1 MVSLSA
7 DEPKDKPALGGFEDM
22 ISNRWL
28 EKRKPYWARLEELV
42 QRSSRGVAALS
53 HGELPELGLLY
64 RQTASDLAAVREDAT
79 TRQLASYLNQ
89 LLGRCHNL
97 IYLGHKPKVSGI
109 VRFYRDTY
117 PHVFRQTLPQTLL
130 ALGIFA
136 ATGIVAL
143 VVTWHDPA
151 FAYRLLGPQMMET
164 IEQRKMWT
172 ESIVTVKPL
181 ASSGIM
187 TNNLSVAFS
196 AFAMGISAGIGTI
209 WMMALNGLLI
219 GVIAAATWKA
229 GMALQLWSFVAPH
242 GVLELPAIFIAGGSG
257 LEIARG
263 LLFPGFLPR
272 KISLSQAG
280 RRAAQLLMGTIP
292 MLVVAGLIEGFFS
305 PSNAPVAMKFG
316 LAAVLFLALLAY
328 LFRLRRP
335 EAPVVTADSAP

>member
-1 MVSLSA
+1 
-7 DEPKDKPALGGFEDM
+7 M

-28 EKRKPYWARLEELV
+28 EKRKPYWARLEQLV
-42 QRSSRGVAALS
+42 QRSSRGVATLS
-53 HGELPELGLLY
+53 HSELQELGLLY
-64 RQTASDLAAVREDAT
+64 RQTASDLASAREDVT
-79 TRQLASYLNQ
+79 TRQLATYLNQ

-97 IYLGHKPKVSGI
+97 IYLGHKPKVSGM

-117 PHVFRQTLPQTLL
+117 PQLFRETLPQTLL
-130 ALGIFA
+130 ALAIFA
-136 ATGIVAL
+136 AAGIVAW

-151 FAYRLLGPQMMET
+151 FAYRLLGPRMMET

-172 ESIVTVKPL
+172 ESIVTVKPM
-181 ASSGIM
+181 ASSSIM

-196 AFAMGISAGIGTI
+196 TFAMGISAGVGTI

-219 GVIAAATWKA
+219 GVIGAATWKA

-263 LLFPGFLPR
+263 LLFPGLLPR
-272 KISLSQAG
+272 KVSLVRAG
-280 RRAAQLLMGTIP
+280 GRAAQLLLGTIP

-305 PSNAPVAMKFG
+305 PSAAPVAMKFS
-316 LAAVLFLALLAY
+316 LAAVLLLALLAY
-328 LFRLRRP
+328 LFRLGTP
-335 EAPVVTADSAP
+335 GSAVVTADSAP